1 MASLHLWFSKLKWNM
16 DVLLRF
22 YERHGFVCALHKE
35 TRLLVDELIFCLQRL
50 YSIPFRVEMPFSD
63 NLLEQVPHSALRHQR
78 HPPPPLN
85 MHTSGCASCATS
97 GNAATL
103 ASTPDDDYDDFSCRT
118 TSSGGGARSRSGGK
132 SRIPRPISLP
142 KRLEAKLGK
151 SPSPVR
157 SAKVKGQLMPTPP
170 ASAAPTKA
178 SARKS
183 MVRDAIK
190 IFDASDKGSVSAAAA
205 TMGVTR
211 RVPSVKSR
219 SSSRPLSAVGPRTGA
234 GEAMVTPPDGNSI
247 GSCSNTMSGGGA
259 RRARAT

>member
-63 NLLEQVPHSALRHQR
+63 NLLEQVPHSAPLRHR
-78 HPPPPLN
+78 PPPPPLN

-103 ASTPDDDYDDFSCRT
+103 ASTPDDDDDDDDFSCRT
-118 TSSGGGARSRSGGK
+118 TSSGGARSRSGGK

-157 SAKVKGQLMPTPP
+157 SAKIKGQLMPTPP
-170 ASAAPTKA
+170 PACSAPTKA

-183 MVRDAIK
+183 RVRDAIK
-190 IFDASDKGSVSAAAA
+190 IFDASEKGSSVSA
-205 TMGVTR
+205 TMGVAR
-211 RVPSVKSR
+211 RVPSIKSR

-247 GSCSNTMSGGGA
+247 GSNATSGGGA
-259 RRARAT
+259 RRGRVT

>member
-22 YERHGFVCALHKE
+22 YERHAFVCALHKE

-63 NLLEQVPHSALRHQR
+63 NLLEQVPHSALRCHR
-78 HPPPPLN
+78 PPPPPLN

-103 ASTPDDDYDDFSCRT
+103 ASTPDNDDDCDDLSCRT
-118 TSSGGGARSRSGGK
+118 TSSARSRSGAK

-151 SPSPVR
+151 SPSPVL
-157 SAKVKGQLMPTPP
+157 SAKIKGQLMPTTPK
-170 ASAAPTKA
+170 SPTKA

-183 MVRDAIK
+183 RVRDAIK
-190 IFDASDKGSVSAAAA
+190 IFDASTERGSVSAATLGAA
-205 TMGVTR
+205 AAR
-211 RVPSVKSR
+211 RVPSIKSR
-219 SSSRPLSAVGPRTGA
+219 SASRPLSAVGPRTGA
-234 GEAMVTPPDGNSI
+234 GEAMVTPPDGNSF
-247 GSCSNTMSGGGA
+247 GSNATSVGVAKKG
-259 RRARAT
+259 RAK

>member
-22 YERHGFVCALHKE
+22 YERHAFVCALHKE

-63 NLLEQVPHSALRHQR
+63 NLLEQVPHSALRCHR
-78 HPPPPLN
+78 PPPPPPLN

-103 ASTPDDDYDDFSCRT
+103 ASTPDNDDDDCDDLSCRT
-118 TSSGGGARSRSGGK
+118 TSSARSRSGAK

-157 SAKVKGQLMPTPP
+157 SAKIKGQLMPTTPK
-170 ASAAPTKA
+170 SPTKA

-183 MVRDAIK
+183 RVRDAIK
-190 IFDASDKGSVSAAAA
+190 IFDASTERGSVSAATLGAA
-205 TMGVTR
+205 AR
-211 RVPSVKSR
+211 RVPSIKSR
-219 SSSRPLSAVGPRTGA
+219 SASRPLSAVGPRTGA
-234 GEAMVTPPDGNSI
+234 GEAMVTPPDGNSF
-247 GSCSNTMSGGGA
+247 GSNATSVGVAKRG
-259 RRARAT
+259 RAK